1 MPRSPLLRCLPS
13 LIFLALVVLA
23 LGPALRD
30 GALLSG
36 RYDWRYF
43 ESMAEVARRSVAW
56 YGQVPL
62 WNPYSCGG
70 EVDLAN
76 PQSLD
81 GAPTFLFTLLAGT
94 AWGFKLAVALYY
106 LLALAGMYQLGRW
119 LGLRVEAALVAAV
132 AFGLSGYL
140 AIHLGAGHINF
151 ASVALFPYLVY
162 CFDRSLSRVEW
173 ILPTGAL
180 AAWVALFGGT
190 FTPALAGELLLL
202 WATGAAWLPRDGH
215 DGDSR
220 PVLRRLAR
228 AYGLLLVAALAALFL
243 GAYRMLPA
251 LEFIIDH
258 PRPTFRRTPD
268 MTVIFWL
275 LSDLFSWREFGPLP
289 GRKYWSHEYTARLP
303 SLIAPLLLLA
313 LPAALQ
319 PRWRRLTLVLGGLGL
334 VSVLLCLGNF
344 SPLAPWSILQKLPVL
359 RDLRV
364 PSRHLILVVFFAALL
379 AGVGAQLV
387 IEQVA
392 RWRSWA
398 AAALGGLLLLAA
410 SVDGVAYTRA
420 QFEGVFTVLLIPP
433 PAPVPFFHAEGH
445 WSQMRELIFQGH
457 GVMRCDEEAPL
468 QRAQALETGDV
479 AQVRLFDPAAGEI
492 IEHRFSPNRRT
503 ITVELRRPTQLLL
516 NSNWNEH
523 FHLTKPGSG
532 ARVVSL
538 NGRLGVELSGLQP
551 GRHTVEVVY
560 SPRSFAVG
568 LGLSTLAWPLAIWLF
583 VRRRRQG
590 LSLEA
595 GAAA

>member
-1 MPRSPLLRCLPS
+1 MSRSPLLRFLPS

-23 LGPALRD
+23 LGPALRE

-43 ESMAEVARRSVAW
+43 ESMAEVARRSVVW

-70 EVDLAN
+70 EVGLAN

-81 GAPTFLFTLLAGT
+81 AAPTFLFTLLFGT

-119 LGLRVEAALVAAV
+119 LGLRRESALLSAV

-162 CFDRSLSRVEW
+162 CFDRSLTRVEW

-202 WATGAAWLPRDGH
+202 WATGAAWLPG
-215 DGDSR
+215 GGAR
-220 PVLRRLAR
+220 PVLKRLGR
-228 AYGLLLVAALAALFL
+228 AYGLLLMAALVALIL

-303 SLIAPLLLLA
+303 AVIAPLLLLA
-313 LPAALQ
+313 VPAALT
-319 PRWRRLTLVLGGLGL
+319 PRWRRPVLMLGGLGFL
-334 VSVLLCLGNF
+334 ATLLCLGNF

-379 AGVGAQLV
+379 AGIGAQLV
-387 IEQVA
+387 IEQMG

-398 AAALGGLLLLAA
+398 AAALGGLLLVAA
-410 SVDGVAYTRA
+410 AVDGVAYTRA
-420 QFEGVFTVLLIPP
+420 QFAGVFTVPLTPP
-433 PAPVPFFHAEGH
+433 PTAVPFFHAEGH
-445 WSQMRELIFQGH
+445 WSMMRELIFQGH

-468 QRAQALETGDV
+468 QRAQALEIGDV
-479 AQVRLFDPAAGEI
+479 AQVRLLDPAAGQIVAHE
-492 IEHRFSPNRRT
+492 FSPNRRT
-503 ITVELRRPTQLLL
+503 ITFELQKPTHLLL

-523 FHLTKPGSG
+523 FHLIRPGAG
-532 ARVVSL
+532 ARIVSL
-538 NGRLGVELSGLQP
+538 DGRLAVELSGLPP
-551 GRHTVEVVY
+551 GRHTAEVVY
-560 SPRSFAVG
+560 SPRSFT
-568 LGLSTLAWPLAIWLF
+568 LGLLLSLVAWPLAIWLF
-583 VRRRRQG
+583 VRRRRQARPNQAT
-590 LSLEA
+590 LEA
-595 GAAA
+595 AAPA